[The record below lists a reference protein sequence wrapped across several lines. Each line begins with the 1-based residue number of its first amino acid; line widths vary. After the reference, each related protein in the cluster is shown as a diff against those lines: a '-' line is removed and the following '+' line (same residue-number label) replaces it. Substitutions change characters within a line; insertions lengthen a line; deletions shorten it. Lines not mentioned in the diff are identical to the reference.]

1 MINGKPIEHFK
12 SRVSPKE
19 LEAIIRYCDYSANVL
34 IKIINKIMSLEHV
47 ELKSSVCELFLSTM
61 SGLQT
66 IEYVNNNMNL
76 ADLTKTF
83 MNISIKMD

>member
-1 MINGKPIEHFK
+1 
-12 SRVSPKE
+12 
-19 LEAIIRYCDYSANVL
+19 
-34 IKIINKIMSLEHV
+34 MSLEHV